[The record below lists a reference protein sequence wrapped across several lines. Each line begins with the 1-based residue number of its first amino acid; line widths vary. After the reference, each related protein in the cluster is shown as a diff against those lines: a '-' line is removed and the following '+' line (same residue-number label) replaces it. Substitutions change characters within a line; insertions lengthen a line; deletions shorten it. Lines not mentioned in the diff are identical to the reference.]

1 MSQSKSISLDNI
13 PVRFIN
19 RQWMKLHGLWRCTV
33 ELPSGDDHKTL
44 APVLSGMLEGF
55 FNVTIK
61 GSVTVKIHPCQ
72 IIDVPSKGKKFFLV
86 VEANAAQSG
95 IGPYLT
101 SLTGEGVKLTI
112 SPCEQPRK
120 AKEVIPGDVS
130 KESLQGL
137 HVLFSNPKFQKFID
151 QLTGKSVTSKEE
163 CKAYLKEYMD
173 VDSCREFSEATV
185 SGMMKGFN
193 EWINRGSS

>member
-1 MSQSKSISLDNI
+1 
-13 PVRFIN
+13 
-19 RQWMKLHGLWRCTV
+19 
-33 ELPSGDDHKTL
+33 
-44 APVLSGMLEGF
+44 MLERF
-55 FNVTIK
+55 FNVTIE
-61 GSVTVKIHPCQ
+61 GSVMVKIFPAQ

-101 SLTGEGVKLTI
+101 SLTGEDVKLTI
-112 SPCEQPRK
+112 SPCDQPRK
-120 AKEVIPGDVS
+120 AKEVVPGDVS

-151 QLTGKSVTSKEE
+151 QLTGRSVTSKEE

-173 VDSCREFSEATV
+173 VDSCKEFSETTV